1 MLNLLKST
9 QVNKFVPKEKL
20 IDKLNLS
27 PVLKESIKDHV
38 KRFTIA
44 NELSPKSMNIA
55 KGEAV
60 SGIFVMEVL
69 LKQKSIDY
77 KLIEA
82 VARKNKHKLLFA
94 LSCKDEIQLAVFYGK
109 LYCSDWVK
117 QNDIQLEIKGDNFD
131 AVWENIVAQIA
142 LVKTEVAIEQR
153 DTSIAT
159 RLAKQEG
166 RIKLKKEIDQLEKQ
180 ARKETQ
186 PKRKFEIVGKVSEL
200 KKKLEETKS

>member
-9 QVNKFVPKEKL
+9 QVNKFLPKEKL
-20 IDKLNLS
+20 IDKLDLS
-27 PVLKESIKDHV
+27 QALKESLKDHI

-82 VARKNKHKLLFA
+82 IAKQNTHKLLFV
-94 LSCKDEIQLAVFYGK
+94 LNCDDEIQLAVFYGK
-109 LYCSDWVK
+109 LYRSEWIK
-117 QNDIQLEIKGDNFD
+117 ENDLRFEIKGDNFD
-131 AVWENIVAQIA
+131 AVWDNIVAQIA
-142 LVKTEVAIEQR
+142 LVKTDEAPQQT
-153 DTSIAT
+153 DAPIAT
-159 RLAKQEG
+159 QIAKQEE
-166 RIKLKKEIDQLEKQ
+166 REKLKKEIEQLEKQ

-186 PKRKFEIVGKVSEL
+186 PKRKFELVGKISSLKNTLEEL
-200 KKKLEETKS
+200 K